1 MVSSFL
7 NDIFRTILVSCIFI
21 VILLVFRIT
30 LFKTFSKKFNYYIW
44 LIVIIKL
51 SLPFMNYTFIFNE

>member
-51 SLPFMNYTFIFNE
+51 SLPFM